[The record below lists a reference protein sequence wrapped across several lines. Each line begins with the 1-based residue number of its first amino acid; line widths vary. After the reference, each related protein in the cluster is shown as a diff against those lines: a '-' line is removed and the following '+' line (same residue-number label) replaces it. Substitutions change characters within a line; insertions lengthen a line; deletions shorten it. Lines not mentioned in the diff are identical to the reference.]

1 VSCYSSLPLFG
12 SGASSAASSLEN
24 NAAVGLWQQAPAV
37 AAPGGLVVLLRDQP
51 VPRLGNLTH
60 LQLRVRSPLAP
71 FRVQLWR
78 ACADESSPS
87 APLCLVASQ
96 LHSPSAAGLIAIP
109 LSPQWVAQTGDV
121 LGLAVASGVQ
131 LPIRLLNTTHA
142 FTPSLLRDAS
152 VALFD
157 GLSTWGQSSRLT
169 HASFRRDM
177 PAHLPVQITWT
188 QPADQ
193 ACPSA
198 NSITG
203 QHKSAQHGIT
213 QHTT

>member
-1 VSCYSSLPLFG
+1 MCSSPLPLFG
-12 SGASSAASSLEN
+12 SGAAFAAASLDNSAAG
-24 NAAVGLWQQAPAV
+24 GLWQLAPTV
-37 AAPGGLVVLLRDQP
+37 PAPGGLVVLLRDQP
-51 VPRLGNLTH
+51 VPRTGNLTH
-60 LQLRVRSPLAP
+60 VQLRVRAPLAP

-87 APLCLVASQ
+87 AQLCLIANQ
-96 LHSPSAAGLIAIP
+96 PHSPSAAGLIAIT
-109 LSPQWVAQTGDV
+109 LSPQWMAQTGDV

-131 LPIRLLNTTHA
+131 LPIRLLNTSHA
-142 FTPSLLRDAS
+142 FTPSLLRDSS

-157 GLSTWGQSSRLT
+157 GLSTWSQSSRLT

-177 PAHLPVQITWT
+177 TAHLPIQIIWT

-203 QHKSAQHGIT
+203 QHNAAHSTPPHS
-213 QHTT
+213 TT